1 MVPNESFGQDVSNN
15 SGRSVAR
22 RTHKAP
28 WPSKVMSLPGAIRW
42 IRSLCAVIPANFG
55 PSVTSLNTLLLTIGS
70 N

>member
-28 WPSKVMSLPGAIRW
+28 WPSKVMSSPGAIRW
-42 IRSLCAVIPANFG
+42 IRSLCAVIPANR
-55 PSVTSLNTLLLTIGS
+55 PYP
-70 N
+70 